1 MPEQELGASIKYNPH
16 LLGAEELRTIFVARK
31 KELQQILDNISKT
44 EVKTIP
50 QHILITGH
58 RGMGKSTLLQR
69 VALAVNEDVTLS
81 ESWLPLRF
89 PEEQYTVSTLAEL
102 WSNVLGVLADTLDEN
117 GETDHGIDALLEE
130 IEQLPKEQQ
139 EQQALVYIQQW
150 CDKKQRR
157 LLLLMDSSDLLLSNL
172 SHSAKSKKVNA
183 GASQLWRLRDTLQN
197 NPNLFWLGGSY
208 QPLEAESLYHDTFLD
223 FFYNIE
229 LKPLTLKEMRKTM
242 QEMARVFG
250 AGHGLKGDK
259 AVAQISQ
266 VFNQYP
272 ERLTILHRLTGGNL
286 RTTTMLY
293 ELFIA
298 NEKNNIHGDLKRL
311 LDVMTPL
318 YKARIEALAD
328 QPRKILA
335 HLFEYWG
342 PISLAQLAE
351 ISGLEKSSLSPQ
363 LKRLEQEGM
372 VEKTQLSGTK
382 SKGYQVTERFFNIW
396 YLMRNAPRRLRQR
409 LNYLIEF
416 MRLWFSSD
424 ELIQLANQNL
434 QHHNHHSININD
446 YEYSRALAATLP
458 EQNAT
463 KHQLEWVVF
472 RQIRQQFQD
481 KLGDLFDLK
490 GDDKPFSAS
499 DDYLQRLE
507 VLPEKLRKCSFKV
520 TEEEL
525 TTWVDGVVG
534 SLVFALEG
542 KEKFAETMPQM
553 SKLQFEGYNILIESE
568 KAHFLKFYEEETYEL
583 IKIATR
589 QGDFFPDCPNSKLAY
604 SQMINCFSK
613 NSKAFEMALA
623 LCQFKHN
630 DYWIEKGYQY
640 LIELDQNAVTV
651 WQNFGDLLQDYLY
664 KYDEAEKYFQK
675 AYLSDL
681 NDPLIY
687 HHYLLAVYVG
697 GKKEKA
703 LALAS
708 KRIEEY
714 PTELTTRFL
723 LAISEQGNNSIAEI
737 RDFLGEDDFQ
747 ILETSLVFSR
757 LGLVKEAI
765 QILESGSIEYSSAA
779 DQNHLIQY
787 QLGYLNYLIGN
798 HNKAAGY
805 LKEASANYQD
815 FNLVSRPE
823 MEETLLYALRVNPE
837 DAVASYQLGNLYANF
852 GRLIE
857 AEKYWEMATVF
868 DPSMSIPWRNLGL
881 YYWVVNNDHKKS
893 ESSYRNAINARPFDQ
908 TLYRDLAK
916 VLVDNNKRKETIILL
931 EKMKY
936 KGVKRSD
943 VIIDLAQ
950 YYLDDK
956 RYDECVDLLSSV
968 PYFVN
973 WEGSSITWNI
983 FNMANVKKGILLY
996 EEGNYGSALEVF
1008 EKALTFPENLGV
1020 GQSHRTEEAMAWFWK
1035 GKTLLVMGANEEAMI
1050 AWKNGASS
1058 INGSER
1064 QNRYIKL
1071 CSELYR
1077 NKGAI
1082 KNHKSE

>member
-507 VLPEKLRKCSFKV
+507 VLPEKLRQCSFAV
-520 TEEEL
+520 TDVELDVWVERILSSPSLCLEEKELLANSTSMYSRSQFEEL
-525 TTWVDGVVG
+525 NKVSIDETKWFKEGLG
-534 SLVFALEG
+534 S
-542 KEKFAETMPQM
+542 
-553 SKLQFEGYNILIESE
+553 ES
-568 KAHFLKFYEEETYEL
+568 FQL
-583 IKIATR
+583 IKEAIY
-589 QGDFFPDCPNSKLAY
+589 QGNFFPDCPDSKLAY
-604 SQMINCFSK
+604 SQLISCFS
-613 NSKAFEMALA
+613 NDLKAFRLA
-623 LCQFKHN
+623 LSLFKARHH
-630 DYWIEKGYQY
+630 DQWIEKSYKYILNLKPEEAEIWNDFGIFLSLYTKQY
-640 LIELDQNAVTV
+640 NEAEHAYHQSIKYKPALANPWFNLGVLLCDHFYKYEKSEEAYRQAIKLNPKMAASWYGLARLLSTYFNRYEEAEQAYRKAIKLNAEIPGVWNDLGSLLVDKLQRSNDAEQAFRQCIKIDENFVYGFQNLARVLIIQNKDMNEVLELYRTV
-651 WQNFGDLLQDYLY
+651 IDKALKNDNNLLLQAHLYLGNQDLAMQALNHLAEHAKKEDSLSFFQIKEQCSECY
-664 KYDEAEKYFQK
+664 TIGLGVQLADIMIKSSYSDFLHPFILALQVATGDEQA
-675 AYLSDL
+675 
-681 NDPLIY
+681 
-687 HHYLLAVYVG
+687 LLAVPV
-697 GKKEKA
+697 
-703 LALAS
+703 
-708 KRIEEY
+708 
-714 PTELTTRFL
+714 
-723 LAISEQGNNSIAEI
+723 
-737 RDFLGEDDFQ
+737 
-747 ILETSLVFSR
+747 
-757 LGLVKEAI
+757 
-765 QILESGSIEYSSAA
+765 
-779 DQNHLIQY
+779 
-787 QLGYLNYLIGN
+787 
-798 HNKAAGY
+798 
-805 LKEASANYQD
+805 
-815 FNLVSRPE
+815 
-823 MEETLLYALRVNPE
+823 
-837 DAVASYQLGNLYANF
+837 
-852 GRLIE
+852 
-857 AEKYWEMATVF
+857 EMADMAKEVLQE
-868 DPSMSIPWRNLGL
+868 IQ
-881 YYWVVNNDHKKS
+881 KS
-893 ESSYRNAINARPFDQ
+893 S
-908 TLYRDLAK
+908 
-916 VLVDNNKRKETIILL
+916 
-931 EKMKY
+931 
-936 KGVKRSD
+936 
-943 VIIDLAQ
+943 
-950 YYLDDK
+950 
-956 RYDECVDLLSSV
+956 
-968 PYFVN
+968 
-973 WEGSSITWNI
+973 
-983 FNMANVKKGILLY
+983 
-996 EEGNYGSALEVF
+996 
-1008 EKALTFPENLGV
+1008 
-1020 GQSHRTEEAMAWFWK
+1020 
-1035 GKTLLVMGANEEAMI
+1035 
-1050 AWKNGASS
+1050 
-1058 INGSER
+1058 
-1064 QNRYIKL
+1064 
-1071 CSELYR
+1071 
-1077 NKGAI
+1077 
-1082 KNHKSE
+1082 

>member
-490 GDDKPFSAS
+490 GDDKPFAAS

-534 SLVFALEG
+534 SLIFALEG

-664 KYDEAEKYFQK
+664 KYDEAEKSYRRAIKLDAKFSYPWNSLGDLFSKHLNQYKKAEDSYLQAIKLDSKFTTAWNNLGSLLLDKLNRNSEAENAFRQCISIDVNYANGYENLARVLIIQNKDMNEVLELYRTVIDKALKNDNNLLLQAHLYLGNQDLAMQALNHLAEHAKKEDSLSFFQIK
-675 AYLSDL
+675 EQCSECYTIGLGVQLADIMIKSSYSDFL
-681 NDPLIY
+681 HPFILALQVATGDEQA
-687 HHYLLAVYVG
+687 LLAVPV
-697 GKKEKA
+697 
-703 LALAS
+703 
-708 KRIEEY
+708 
-714 PTELTTRFL
+714 
-723 LAISEQGNNSIAEI
+723 
-737 RDFLGEDDFQ
+737 
-747 ILETSLVFSR
+747 
-757 LGLVKEAI
+757 
-765 QILESGSIEYSSAA
+765 
-779 DQNHLIQY
+779 
-787 QLGYLNYLIGN
+787 
-798 HNKAAGY
+798 
-805 LKEASANYQD
+805 
-815 FNLVSRPE
+815 
-823 MEETLLYALRVNPE
+823 
-837 DAVASYQLGNLYANF
+837 
-852 GRLIE
+852 
-857 AEKYWEMATVF
+857 EMADMAKEVLQE
-868 DPSMSIPWRNLGL
+868 IQ
-881 YYWVVNNDHKKS
+881 KS
-893 ESSYRNAINARPFDQ
+893 S
-908 TLYRDLAK
+908 
-916 VLVDNNKRKETIILL
+916 
-931 EKMKY
+931 
-936 KGVKRSD
+936 
-943 VIIDLAQ
+943 
-950 YYLDDK
+950 
-956 RYDECVDLLSSV
+956 
-968 PYFVN
+968 
-973 WEGSSITWNI
+973 
-983 FNMANVKKGILLY
+983 
-996 EEGNYGSALEVF
+996 
-1008 EKALTFPENLGV
+1008 
-1020 GQSHRTEEAMAWFWK
+1020 
-1035 GKTLLVMGANEEAMI
+1035 
-1050 AWKNGASS
+1050 
-1058 INGSER
+1058 
-1064 QNRYIKL
+1064 
-1071 CSELYR
+1071 
-1077 NKGAI
+1077 
-1082 KNHKSE
+1082 

>member
-490 GDDKPFSAS
+490 GDDKPFAAS

-534 SLVFALEG
+534 SLIFALEG

-623 LCQFKHN
+623 LCQIKHN

-640 LIELDQNAVTV
+640 LIKLDQNAVTV
-651 WQNFGDLLQDYLY
+651 WHNYGDLLQDYLQ
-664 KYDEAEKYFQK
+664 KYDEAEKAYRRAIKLDPKFAYTWDSLGSLFSNYLNQYKKAEDSYLQAIKLDSKFTTAWNNLGSLLLDKLNRNSEAENAFRQCISIDVNYANGYENLARVLIIQNKDMNEVLELYRTVIDKALKNDNNLLLQAHLYLGNQDLAMQALNHLAEHAKKEDSLSFFQIK
-675 AYLSDL
+675 EQCSECYTIGLGVQLADIMIKSSYSDFL
-681 NDPLIY
+681 HPFILALQVATGDEQA
-687 HHYLLAVYVG
+687 LLAVPV
-697 GKKEKA
+697 
-703 LALAS
+703 
-708 KRIEEY
+708 
-714 PTELTTRFL
+714 
-723 LAISEQGNNSIAEI
+723 
-737 RDFLGEDDFQ
+737 
-747 ILETSLVFSR
+747 
-757 LGLVKEAI
+757 
-765 QILESGSIEYSSAA
+765 
-779 DQNHLIQY
+779 
-787 QLGYLNYLIGN
+787 
-798 HNKAAGY
+798 
-805 LKEASANYQD
+805 
-815 FNLVSRPE
+815 
-823 MEETLLYALRVNPE
+823 
-837 DAVASYQLGNLYANF
+837 
-852 GRLIE
+852 
-857 AEKYWEMATVF
+857 EMADMAKEVLQE
-868 DPSMSIPWRNLGL
+868 IQ
-881 YYWVVNNDHKKS
+881 KS
-893 ESSYRNAINARPFDQ
+893 S
-908 TLYRDLAK
+908 
-916 VLVDNNKRKETIILL
+916 
-931 EKMKY
+931 
-936 KGVKRSD
+936 
-943 VIIDLAQ
+943 
-950 YYLDDK
+950 
-956 RYDECVDLLSSV
+956 
-968 PYFVN
+968 
-973 WEGSSITWNI
+973 
-983 FNMANVKKGILLY
+983 
-996 EEGNYGSALEVF
+996 
-1008 EKALTFPENLGV
+1008 
-1020 GQSHRTEEAMAWFWK
+1020 
-1035 GKTLLVMGANEEAMI
+1035 
-1050 AWKNGASS
+1050 
-1058 INGSER
+1058 
-1064 QNRYIKL
+1064 
-1071 CSELYR
+1071 
-1077 NKGAI
+1077 
-1082 KNHKSE
+1082 